1 MGLLVAMTIPGL
13 AVLLILFAF
22 AEVAWTK
29 LTGSRALPWTRK
41 RSGRPVA
48 AAGFEEVTAVF
59 QGGKH
64 HEFEQRLTTLMHRED
79 KSDGA
84 PPRDEVD
91 LAHGSARLVGQRPS
105 GSRTS

>member
-1 MGLLVAMTIPGL
+1 MGLLAAMTIPGL

-22 AEVAWTK
+22 AEVVWNK
-29 LTGSRALPWTRK
+29 LTGSRVLPWTRK

-59 QGGKH
+59 QGSKQ
-64 HEFEQRLTTLMHRED
+64 HEFEQRRTALMHRED
-79 KSDGA
+79 ASDGA

-91 LAHGSARLVGQRPS
+91 LTTGSARLVPHHLS
-105 GSRTS
+105 

>member
-22 AEVAWTK
+22 AEVAWNK
-29 LTGSRALPWTRK
+29 FTGSRVLPWTRK

-59 QGGKH
+59 QGGKQ
-64 HEFEQRLTTLMHRED
+64 HEFEQRITTLMHRED
-79 KSDGA
+79 ASDGA
-84 PPRDEVD
+84 PPRDAVD
-91 LAHGSARLVGQRPS
+91 LGAGSARLIAAPPS
-105 GSRTS
+105 